1 MTIKLSKPV
10 LKWIKRLSV
19 GVVSL
24 LILLMV
30 LLSIPQVQTYLGQYA
45 ANKINEKYGTEIA
58 IGQLTTNLKGEVV
71 LKNFLIQDHHQKTL
85 LSVKRLNTS
94 ILNVKSLIKG
104 DLRFGSIELDG
115 LLFEMRTYAGET
127 LSNLDYFVE
136 QLSTSP
142 KSDTTSSFLMM
153 AKAIRISNAL
163 YSLIDDN
170 TGVHLDFEELSINAS
185 NFLIEGPNVSMNID
199 HLGFTN
205 PNGLEVSNLTSNFTY
220 TLNFMEFKN
229 MSVQTPFSNL
239 KGQLRFDYQR
249 EDLRFFNDKVLLK
262 AKFSD
267 LVLSTNDLRL
277 FYDGFGQDVIFKG
290 STELSGTLN
299 QLAVNQINIAFDQ
312 NAFLSAEVQLSELFN
327 REKAYEIKANVG
339 RLKFD
344 QGNLSHLLPK
354 LLNANA
360 VTVLDKLGF
369 LDASGTVV
377 ASRTGIDADMN
388 VRTRLGSLSPKM
400 SYSADKQTLVGGLQF
415 SGLNI
420 GALLDLDGLGLTSGQ
435 ADLVLADLDSKNI
448 SVKVE
453 GDLKELTFREY
464 SYLNTSFNGELLSN
478 AFEGQF
484 RFRDD
489 HLNANFDGSISGL
502 SRQKQFNFAAHILE
516 ADLKA
521 IKLAKSE
528 KESIFSGHMMVQAE
542 GTNVDDALGIASF
555 YDINYRNQDGSY
567 SFENFDV
574 TTSMDGDERTLRVNS
589 PEIITGQITGQFKLS
604 ELKKLAHNSLTHIY
618 NLGDEYEVS
627 PNQSMDFDFVV
638 YNKIAKI
645 MSTYLNIGNNGK
657 LSGHLES
664 DSQEFNANVLA
675 PFFSTRDV
683 VIEGMTLELDNKNP
697 VYNTFVE
704 IGSLKTSF
712 FEAHDFNLINVTRKD
727 TLLIKTNFK
736 GPINSTDRYDL
747 NLYYTKDQ
755 EKSILGVRRSVL
767 NFQNVPWVLNPNKDD
782 NHKIVFDKSF
792 KDIQVYPTVLA
803 HDDELIQMSGE
814 LFSTTDK
821 SFDLRF
827 QEVVL
832 QHVLPEIEKFKM
844 SGIINGQLSLTQDN
858 GQIKPTAD
866 IAIDNY
872 NLNGFAL
879 GDFTA
884 QISGKTPTVYDLKA
898 TLSNRFSETIVVQG
912 GLNFGENVQNL
923 DLVLQ
928 LNKALLDPLTPVGG
942 EVISDIRGEVSGVVS
957 ISGKFEEPSYEGEL
971 FLENAGMKVPY
982 LNVDYNFGGDTT
994 LELVKESFLLN
1005 NLELVDSSFGTKA
1018 KMSGKIKHSNFANWI
1033 LDLDINSSRILVLN
1047 TNNDNKPLYYG
1058 TAFVGG
1064 SVGIKGQA
1072 EALVIKAE
1080 VLTKKGTTFVI
1091 PLNDT
1096 QVLSNSDYL
1105 TFITAEEKY
1114 NTLGIDLT
1122 TSKTYSGL
1130 ELDFD
1135 LEIDETAD
1143 IEIIMDPQTR
1153 SGIRGSGNGGLL
1165 VQINTNGKFNMYGD
1179 FIVAKGVYNYIYEPI
1194 IRKEFK
1200 VRPGGTL
1207 VWNGEPTKAEINL
1220 TAVYSQLQAN
1230 PSILLDNPINRS
1242 IPVEVEIQ
1250 LSGQLER
1257 PEPNFDLRF
1266 PSVNSALNSELG
1278 YRLNDNESKQFQALS
1293 LLATGT
1299 FTNQLKLDEQAV
1311 YGNLVERFSDAVNSA
1326 ISRGNDAIQLGLDYQ
1341 LGRKTQDYITENRV
1355 GFSLSGKISDRVL
1368 FNGKVGVPFGGVNE
1382 TVVAGNFEIQ
1392 VLLNEERSLTLNIF
1406 NKENDIQNFGEAIFF
1421 TQGVGLSYD
1430 VEFDDLKELLRKI
1443 FKPETTNSEAIKEEE
1458 VQEKSPPLKGF
1469 MSFKKQ

>member
-1 MTIKLSKPV
+1 
-10 LKWIKRLSV
+10 
-19 GVVSL
+19 
-24 LILLMV
+24 
-30 LLSIPQVQTYLGQYA
+30 
-45 ANKINEKYGTEIA
+45 
-58 IGQLTTNLKGEVV
+58 
-71 LKNFLIQDHHQKTL
+71 
-85 LSVKRLNTS
+85 
-94 ILNVKSLIKG
+94 
-104 DLRFGSIELDG
+104 
-115 LLFEMRTYAGET
+115 
-127 LSNLDYFVE
+127 
-136 QLSTSP
+136 
-142 KSDTTSSFLMM
+142 
-153 AKAIRISNAL
+153 
-163 YSLIDDN
+163 
-170 TGVHLDFEELSINAS
+170 
-185 NFLIEGPNVSMNID
+185 
-199 HLGFTN
+199 
-205 PNGLEVSNLTSNFTY
+205 
-220 TLNFMEFKN
+220 
-229 MSVQTPFSNL
+229 
-239 KGQLRFDYQR
+239 
-249 EDLRFFNDKVLLK
+249 
-262 AKFSD
+262 
-267 LVLSTNDLRL
+267 
-277 FYDGFGQDVIFKG
+277 
-290 STELSGTLN
+290 
-299 QLAVNQINIAFDQ
+299 
-312 NAFLSAEVQLSELFN
+312 
-327 REKAYEIKANVG
+327 
-339 RLKFD
+339 
-344 QGNLSHLLPK
+344 
-354 LLNANA
+354 
-360 VTVLDKLGF
+360 
-369 LDASGTVV
+369 
-377 ASRTGIDADMN
+377 
-388 VRTRLGSLSPKM
+388 M
-400 SYSADKQTLVGGLQF
+400 SYSADQHTLVGGVQF
-415 SGLNI
+415 SSFNL

-435 ADLVLADLDSKNI
+435 ADLVLSDLDSKYI
-448 SVKVE
+448 SVQVE
-453 GDLKELTFREY
+453 GDLKELTFRDY
-464 SYLNTSFNGELLSN
+464 TYRNTSFNGELASN

-489 HLNANFDGSISGL
+489 HLNANFDGSITGL
-502 SRQKQFNFAAHILE
+502 SSQKQFNFAAHILE

-574 TTSMDGDERTLRVNS
+574 TTSMDGDERTLKVNS

-627 PNQSMDFDFVV
+627 PNQSLDFDFVV

-755 EKSILGVRRSVL
+755 EKSILGLRRSVL

-821 SFDLRF
+821 SFDLQF

-994 LELVKESFLLN
+994 LELVKQSFLLN

-1033 LDLDINSSRILVLN
+1033 LDLDINSSRMLVLN
-1047 TNNDNKPLYYG
+1047 TNNGNKPLYYG

-1114 NTLGIDLT
+1114 NTLGTDLT

-1326 ISRGNDAIQLGLDYQ
+1326 ISGGNDAIQLGLDYQ

-1392 VLLNEERSLTLNIF
+1392 VLLNEERTLTLNIF

-1430 VEFDDLKELLRKI
+1430 VEFDNLKELLRKI

>member
-1 MTIKLSKPV
+1 
-10 LKWIKRLSV
+10 
-19 GVVSL
+19 
-24 LILLMV
+24 
-30 LLSIPQVQTYLGQYA
+30 
-45 ANKINEKYGTEIA
+45 
-58 IGQLTTNLKGEVV
+58 
-71 LKNFLIQDHHQKTL
+71 
-85 LSVKRLNTS
+85 
-94 ILNVKSLIKG
+94 
-104 DLRFGSIELDG
+104 
-115 LLFEMRTYAGET
+115 
-127 LSNLDYFVE
+127 
-136 QLSTSP
+136 
-142 KSDTTSSFLMM
+142 
-153 AKAIRISNAL
+153 
-163 YSLIDDN
+163 
-170 TGVHLDFEELSINAS
+170 
-185 NFLIEGPNVSMNID
+185 
-199 HLGFTN
+199 
-205 PNGLEVSNLTSNFTY
+205 
-220 TLNFMEFKN
+220 
-229 MSVQTPFSNL
+229 
-239 KGQLRFDYQR
+239 
-249 EDLRFFNDKVLLK
+249 
-262 AKFSD
+262 
-267 LVLSTNDLRL
+267 
-277 FYDGFGQDVIFKG
+277 
-290 STELSGTLN
+290 
-299 QLAVNQINIAFDQ
+299 
-312 NAFLSAEVQLSELFN
+312 
-327 REKAYEIKANVG
+327 
-339 RLKFD
+339 
-344 QGNLSHLLPK
+344 
-354 LLNANA
+354 
-360 VTVLDKLGF
+360 
-369 LDASGTVV
+369 
-377 ASRTGIDADMN
+377 
-388 VRTRLGSLSPKM
+388 M
-400 SYSADKQTLVGGLQF
+400 SYSADQHTLVGGVQF
-415 SGLNI
+415 SSFNL

-435 ADLVLADLDSKNI
+435 ADLVLSDLDSKYI
-448 SVKVE
+448 SVQVE
-453 GDLKELTFREY
+453 GDLKELTFRDY
-464 SYLNTSFNGELLSN
+464 TYRNTSFNGELASN

-489 HLNANFDGSISGL
+489 HLNANFDGSITGL
-502 SRQKQFNFAAHILE
+502 SSQKQFNFAAHILE

-574 TTSMDGDERTLRVNS
+574 TTSMDGDERTLKVNS

-627 PNQSMDFDFVV
+627 PNQSLDFDFVV

-755 EKSILGVRRSVL
+755 EKSILGLRRSVL

-821 SFDLRF
+821 SFDLQF

-994 LELVKESFLLN
+994 LELVKQSFLLN

-1033 LDLDINSSRILVLN
+1033 LDLDINSSRMLVLN

-1064 SVGIKGQA
+1064 SFGIKGQA

-1326 ISRGNDAIQLGLDYQ
+1326 ISGGNDAIQLGLDYQ

-1392 VLLNEERSLTLNIF
+1392 VLLNEERTLTLNIF

-1430 VEFDDLKELLRKI
+1430 VEFDNLKELLRKI

>member
-1 MTIKLSKPV
+1 
-10 LKWIKRLSV
+10 
-19 GVVSL
+19 
-24 LILLMV
+24 
-30 LLSIPQVQTYLGQYA
+30 
-45 ANKINEKYGTEIA
+45 
-58 IGQLTTNLKGEVV
+58 
-71 LKNFLIQDHHQKTL
+71 
-85 LSVKRLNTS
+85 
-94 ILNVKSLIKG
+94 
-104 DLRFGSIELDG
+104 
-115 LLFEMRTYAGET
+115 
-127 LSNLDYFVE
+127 
-136 QLSTSP
+136 
-142 KSDTTSSFLMM
+142 
-153 AKAIRISNAL
+153 
-163 YSLIDDN
+163 
-170 TGVHLDFEELSINAS
+170 
-185 NFLIEGPNVSMNID
+185 
-199 HLGFTN
+199 
-205 PNGLEVSNLTSNFTY
+205 
-220 TLNFMEFKN
+220 
-229 MSVQTPFSNL
+229 
-239 KGQLRFDYQR
+239 
-249 EDLRFFNDKVLLK
+249 
-262 AKFSD
+262 
-267 LVLSTNDLRL
+267 
-277 FYDGFGQDVIFKG
+277 
-290 STELSGTLN
+290 
-299 QLAVNQINIAFDQ
+299 
-312 NAFLSAEVQLSELFN
+312 
-327 REKAYEIKANVG
+327 
-339 RLKFD
+339 
-344 QGNLSHLLPK
+344 
-354 LLNANA
+354 
-360 VTVLDKLGF
+360 
-369 LDASGTVV
+369 
-377 ASRTGIDADMN
+377 
-388 VRTRLGSLSPKM
+388 M
-400 SYSADKQTLVGGLQF
+400 SYSADQHTLVGGVQF
-415 SGLNI
+415 SSFNL

-435 ADLVLADLDSKNI
+435 ADLVLSDLDSKYI
-448 SVKVE
+448 SVQVE
-453 GDLKELTFREY
+453 GDLKELTFRDY
-464 SYLNTSFNGELLSN
+464 TYRNTSFNGELASN

-489 HLNANFDGSISGL
+489 HLNANFDGSITGL
-502 SRQKQFNFAAHILE
+502 SSQKQFNFAAHILE

-574 TTSMDGDERTLRVNS
+574 TTSMDGDERTLKVNS

-627 PNQSMDFDFVV
+627 PNQSLDFDFVV

-755 EKSILGVRRSVL
+755 EKSILGLRRSVL

-792 KDIQVYPTVLA
+792 KDIQVYPNVLA

-821 SFDLRF
+821 SFDLQF

-994 LELVKESFLLN
+994 LELVKQSFLLN

-1033 LDLDINSSRILVLN
+1033 LDLDINSSRMLVLN
-1047 TNNDNKPLYYG
+1047 TNNGNKPLYYG

-1114 NTLGIDLT
+1114 NTLGTDLT

-1326 ISRGNDAIQLGLDYQ
+1326 ISGGNDAIQLGLDYQ

-1392 VLLNEERSLTLNIF
+1392 VLLNEERTLTLNIF

-1430 VEFDDLKELLRKI
+1430 VEFDNLKELLRKI